1 LHYYQDDDLSIGSID
16 DTAYERPIYNVPLS
30 NESYWQIEMSQVWAD
45 DQAISMTPS
54 QARFDSRISYIYG
67 SQKDVS
73 DFPNSSSN

>member
-1 LHYYQDDDLSIGSID
+1 
-16 DTAYERPIYNVPLS
+16 
-30 NESYWQIEMSQVWAD
+30 MSQVWAD